1 MKNKRA
7 IVMMAVAVLFGLA
20 AMALASIWLLR
31 QPNANA
37 RQIVVAAKPLPS
49 GKLLTK
55 DMLKMSN
62 KSVDPIPKGAET
74 ELDKLVDRVTQADLA
89 AEEPILEKNLA
100 PKATGLSA
108 TITKGNRA
116 ITVRVNDVV
125 GVAGFA
131 LPGNFVDVIVSTQ
144 KDAPNGERNAEL
156 NVSKIVLER
165 ILVLAVAQDL
175 GRDESKPRVV
185 NAVTL
190 EVTPAQAELLD
201 LARSVG
207 SLSLA
212 LRNQNDDIDIHSD
225 GATKRILL
233 DEALP
238 PPKVVAV
245 VAPKPVP
252 RPSTRPVVLLKRHCV
267 SVLNGVNVSQECF

>member
-7 IVMMAVAVLFGLA
+7 IVLMAVAVLFGLA
-20 AMALASIWLLR
+20 AMGLASVWLLR

-37 RQIVVAAKPLPS
+37 RKIVVAAVAVES
-49 GKLLTK
+49 GKALTK
-55 DMLKMSN
+55 DMLKLSD
-62 KSVDPIPKGAET
+62 KAFDPLPQGAET
-74 ELDKLVDRVTQADLA
+74 DPDKLLNRAPQVNLA
-89 AEEPILEKNLA
+89 ANDTILESKLM

-108 TITKGNRA
+108 MITEGNRA

-131 LPGNFVDVIVSTQ
+131 LPGNYVDVIVSTQ
-144 KDAPNGERNAEL
+144 KEAPNGERNAEL

-207 SLSLA
+207 TLSLA
-212 LRNQNDDIDIHSD
+212 LRNQLDKTDIHSD
-225 GATKRILL
+225 GATKRVLL

-238 PPKVVAV
+238 LPKVVA
-245 VAPKPVP
+245 AAAKPAP
-252 RPSTRPVVLLKRHCV
+252 RPAVRPVVLVKRHCV

>member
-212 LRNQNDDIDIHSD
+212 LRNQNDDIGIHSD

-252 RPSTRPVVLLKRHCV
+252 RPATRPVVLLKRHCV